1 MKDLMIF
8 EGNEVEIILNEKG
21 EPLFEIYSTGMALGY
36 INKRKNSVGKEYITP
51 YKSRI
56 DRVIESAEI
65 TCVCQGVTQ
74 YFTEEQLYD
83 FMLEAHTDKCKK
95 FKKWITHEVLPKIRK
110 TGGYIPTNEDMT
122 DEEIMAKALLV
133 AQKTIK
139 NKNELIES
147 QNKRIEEMKPKEIF
161 ADAVSTSTDT
171 ILVGKLAKILRQN
184 GINIGQNR
192 LFKWLRDNG
201 YLIKRNGAD
210 YNMPTQYSMDLGLFK
225 IKETAITHSDGHVT
239 INKTPKV
246 TGKGQIYF
254 INKFK
259 EVK

>member
-1 MKDLMIF
+1 MNDLMIF

-21 EPLFEIYSTGMALGY
+21 EPLFEIYSTGMALGHIKY
-36 INKRKNSVGKEYITP
+36 NGVGKAYP
-51 YKSRI
+51 RKDRI
-56 DRVIESAEI
+56 DKDIKNAEI
-65 TCVCQGVTQ
+65 STVVQGGQQ
-74 YFTEEQLYD
+74 YFTEETLYD
-83 FMLEAHTDKCKK
+83 FMLECKTEKCKP

-133 AQKTIK
+133 AQKTIENK
-139 NKNELIES
+139 NKLIEN

>member
-1 MKDLMIF
+1 MNDLMIF

>member
-210 YNMPTQYSMDLGLFK
+210 YMPTQYSMDLGLFK

>member
-1 MKDLMIF
+1 MNDLMIF
-8 EGNEVEIILNEKG
+8 NSNEFGEIRVLEIKNEPWFVGKDVA
-21 EPLFEIYSTGMALGY
+21 TVLGY
-36 INKRKNSVGKEYITP
+36 ANASKAVSTHCKHIRKEMIAHSQNGNVVKTQTSLINEGDLYRLIISSKLPNAEKF
-51 YKSRI
+51 
-56 DRVIESAEI
+56 ESW
-65 TCVCQGVTQ
+65 V
-74 YFTEEQLYD
+74 FD
-83 FMLEAHTDKCKK
+83 
-95 FKKWITHEVLPKIRK
+95 EVLPQIRK
-110 TGGYIPTNEDMT
+110 TGGYIPTNENMT

-133 AQKTIK
+133 AQKTIENK
-139 NKNELIES
+139 NKLIES

>member
-1 MKDLMIF
+1 MNDLMIF
-8 EGNEVEIILNEKG
+8 EGNQVEIILNEKE
-21 EPLFEIYSTGMALGY
+21 EPLFEIYSTGMALGHIKY
-36 INKRKNSVGKEYITP
+36 AKGKAYPRKD
-51 YKSRI
+51 RI
-56 DRVIESAEI
+56 DKDIKNAEI
-65 TCVCQGVTQ
+65 STVVQGGQQ
-74 YFTEEQLYD
+74 YFTEETLYD
-83 FMLEAHTDKCKK
+83 FMLECKTEKCKP

>member
-1 MKDLMIF
+1 MNDLMIF
-8 EGNEVEIILNEKG
+8 EGNQVEIILNEK
-21 EPLFEIYSTGMALGY
+21 EKPLFEIYSTGMALGY

-133 AQKTIK
+133 AQKTIENK
-139 NKNELIES
+139 NK
-147 QNKRIEEMKPKEIF
+147 QIEEQKPKVIF
-161 ADAVSTSTDT
+161 ADAVASSKDT
-171 ILVGKLAKILRQN
+171 ILIRQLAKILNQN
-184 GINIGQNR
+184 GIDMGEKR
-192 LFKWLRDNG
+192 LYKWLRDNG
-201 YLIKRNGAD
+201 YLIKQKGAD
-210 YNMPTQYSMDLGLFK
+210 YNTPTQRAMDLKLFEV
-225 IKETAITHSDGHVT
+225 KETSVTHSNGSV
-239 INKTPKV
+239 IISKTTKV

>member
-1 MKDLMIF
+1 MNDLMIF
-8 EGNEVEIILNEKG
+8 EGNQVEIILNEKE
-21 EPLFEIYSTGMALGY
+21 EPLFEVYSTGMALGHIKY
-36 INKRKNSVGKEYITP
+36 AKGKAYPRKD
-51 YKSRI
+51 RI
-56 DRVIESAEI
+56 DKDIKNAEI
-65 TCVCQGVTQ
+65 STVVQGGQQ
-74 YFTEEQLYD
+74 YFTEETLYD
-83 FMLEAHTDKCKK
+83 FMLECKTEKCKP

>member
-1 MKDLMIF
+1 MNELINTF
-8 EGNEVEIILNEKG
+8 EGNEVEIILNEKS

-36 INKRKNSVGKEYITP
+36 KTSNGYP

-56 DRVIESAEI
+56 DKTIKNAEI
-65 TCVCQGVTQ
+65 STISQAGQQ

-83 FMLEAHTDKCKK
+83 FMLECKTEKCKP
-95 FKKWITHEVLPKIRK
+95 FKKWVTHEVLPQIRK
-110 TGGYIPTNEDMT
+110 TGGYIGNTEKMS
-122 DEEIMAKALLV
+122 DEEILAKALLV
-133 AQKTIK
+133 AQKTIENK
-139 NKNELIES
+139 NK
-147 QNKRIEEMKPKEIF
+147 QIEEQKPKEIF

>member
-8 EGNEVEIILNEKG
+8 EGNEIEIILNEKG

-36 INKRKNSVGKEYITP
+36 KTVNSKGIAYPHKI
-51 YKSRI
+51 RI
-56 DRVIESAEI
+56 DKTIKNAEI
-65 TCVCQGVTQ
+65 STCVHGVHN

-133 AQKTIK
+133 AQKTIENK
-139 NKNELIES
+139 NKLIEN
-147 QNKRIEEMKPKEIF
+147 QNKRIEKMKPKEIF
-161 ADAVSTSTDT
+161 ADAVASSKDT
-171 ILVGKLAKILRQN
+171 ILIRKLAKILRQN

>member
-1 MKDLMIF
+1 MNDLMIL
-8 EGNEVEIILNEKG
+8 EGTQVEIILNEKE
-21 EPLFEIYSTGMALGY
+21 EPLFEIYSTGMALGHIKY
-36 INKRKNSVGKEYITP
+36 AKGKAYPRKD
-51 YKSRI
+51 RI
-56 DRVIESAEI
+56 DKDIKNAEI
-65 TCVCQGVTQ
+65 STVVQGGQQ
-74 YFTEEQLYD
+74 YFTEETLYD
-83 FMLEAHTDKCKK
+83 FMLECKTEKCKP

>member
-1 MKDLMIF
+1 MNDLMIF
-8 EGNEVEIILNEKG
+8 EGNQVEIILNEKG
-21 EPLFEIYSTGMALGY
+21 EPLFEIYSTGMALGHIKY
-36 INKRKNSVGKEYITP
+36 NGVGKAYPRKE
-51 YKSRI
+51 RI
-56 DRVIESAEI
+56 DKDIENAEI
-65 TCVCQGVTQ
+65 SICVQDGHK

-83 FMLEAHTDKCKK
+83 FMLEVHTDKCKK

-246 TGKGQIYF
+246 TGKGQHYF
-254 INKFK
+254 INKYLTQGAI
-259 EVK
+259 